1 MAEPHVDGDN
11 KNGGHEEYAV
21 EAIKSKKIIDGVTYY
36 LVKWLGWPLE
46 ESTWE
51 PEANCEKCENLIQE
65 YEDEQQRKAD
75 ALVKAEDSSNSS
87 DVEVIYRRRKRG
99 RRKNLSSRNKI
110 DLTVDGDDDD
120 SDYEKSRKSKKRRVK
135 KGSSGSA
142 ASRSRHR
149 SSGFSSEDSKRT
161 KLPITSS
168 ICVNG
173 ITKIEEVD
181 QQQPQQQHQQETIEI
196 TSSQPLEQPVNH
208 HQIDESKFE
217 PKFEVTFESPFESK
231 FEITDEPTFLPPLED
246 EKPILCIESSSDEN
260 DDEEEEEDDEEDE
273 DYESSYFGWERGK
286 QIEEIL
292 EWYGYRNEILHLVRY
307 TDGEEEYVDDSYTC
321 RKYPMLV
328 YEMYRRYIGEELSE
342 NQTIWFNY
350 AIQRFQEIEE
360 NGPYENESSGEK
372 QSANE
377 SPPPPSLSS
386 DEGDEDSEN
395 NENKLD
401 QEIRD
406 EVEIDFAN

>member
-1 MAEPHVDGDN
+1 MFCLD
-11 KNGGHEEYAV
+11 K
-21 EAIKSKKIIDGVTYY
+21 
-36 LVKWLGWPLE
+36 
-46 ESTWE
+46 
-51 PEANCEKCENLIQE
+51 Q
-65 YEDEQQRKAD
+65 
-75 ALVKAEDSSNSS
+75 VKAEDSSNSS

-135 KGSSGSA
+135 KGNNSYHESGYLSTDFLNDESTTTVDSDSNTIPKMKKTRLVRENEAIQIYLGSSGSA

-231 FEITDEPTFLPPLED
+231 FEITDEPTFLPPLEE